1 MLQPNFSKALLLVAM
16 ENQHRKGF
24 VFKNYQAPNL
34 SPFEKLFP
42 IFKELITHTSGDF
55 DEAIDWLRQLDEEYQ
70 LTDEHYTI
78 DDFIED
84 LKKKGYIREELK
96 EDGSSGIGITAKTE
110 RAIRQQALDQIFGN
124 LKRSGAGNHRT
135 KHIGQG
141 DEHTGEFREFQF
153 GDGLERISLTE
164 SLRNAQINNGMDAF
178 TLTESDL
185 VVEESQFKA
194 QMSTVLMIDISHSMI
209 LYGEDR
215 ITPAK
220 KVAMALAELIT
231 TRYPKDTLDIL
242 VFGNDAWTIA
252 IRDLPYLKV
261 GPYHTNT
268 VAGLQLAMD
277 ILRRKRNT
285 NKQIFMI
292 TDGKPSCVREKD
304 GSYYMNS
311 NGLDQFIVE
320 KCYTQ
325 AQQARKL
332 HIPITTFMIAKDPYL
347 QQFVS
352 RFTEAN
358 QGKAFYTGLKGLGE
372 MIFEDYEANRKKR
385 IR

>member
-1 MLQPNFSKALLLVAM
+1 MKNDNK
-16 ENQHRKGF
+16 KGF
-24 VFKNYQAPNL
+24 YFKQYEAPFQT
-34 SPFEKLFP
+34 PFDKLFG

-55 DEAIDWLRQLDEEYQ
+55 DEAIDWLRELDKEYK
-70 LTDEHYTI
+70 LTDEQYSI

-84 LKKKGYIREELK
+84 LKKKGYIRDELK
-96 EDGSSGIGITAKTE
+96 EDGTSGIGITAKTE
-110 RAIRQQALDQIFGN
+110 RAIRQQALDNIFGN
-124 LKRSGAGNHRT
+124 LKKSGSGNHKS
-135 KHIGQG
+135 KHSGNG
-141 DEHTGEFREFQF
+141 DEHTGEFREFHF

-164 SLRNAQINNGMDAF
+164 SLRNAQINNGVADFM
-178 TLTESDL
+178 LTENDL
-185 VVEESQFKA
+185 VVEETQYKS

-311 NGLDQFIVE
+311 NGLDEYIVD
-320 KCYTQ
+320 KCYNQ

-332 HIPITTFMIAKDPYL
+332 HIPITTFMIANDPYL
-347 QQFVS
+347 QKFVNK
-352 RFTEAN
+352 FTESN

-372 MIFEDYEANRKKR
+372 MIFEDYETNRKKR
-385 IR
+385 IK